1 VRHFTLKPEHFPSHA
16 RDKHREQLE
25 TETFL
30 QAKAEASPWAKGQV
44 VDIETEDGW
53 ERGCTILG
61 KNRTR
66 VLPSNSLLKGPL
78 EALREKEPTD
88 VFLLSRQARDKRKE
102 HSKQGGGVVRATAG
116 DAESGDTDERSVQF
130 PDGSAD
136 DWAVEDFVLAKPK
149 KKKKQL
155 PRYAVL
161 ARQGIRR
168 EAGAARNG
176 LLLVVIVFVVFV
188 GCCCCSTMV
197 LFAKT
202 GSG

>member
-1 VRHFTLKPEHFPSHA
+1 MP
-16 RDKHREQLE
+16 
-25 TETFL
+25 
-30 QAKAEASPWAKGQV
+30 
-44 VDIETEDGW
+44 
-53 ERGCTILG
+53 
-61 KNRTR
+61 
-66 VLPSNSLLKGPL
+66 
-78 EALREKEPTD
+78 
-88 VFLLSRQARDKRKE
+88 RQARDKSKE

-130 PDGSAD
+130 PDARAE

-149 KKKKQL
+149 KKKKQR

-168 EAGAARNG
+168 EAGAARHG

-188 GCCCCSTMV
+188 GVQQWFPLS
-197 LFAKT
+197 FAKT